1 MTEVYITTALFILL
15 TVVFWKGKGTWLI
28 AGYNMINDKEKEKYS
43 RKKLCRLMSVCM
55 GICSFLLLIMCILGE
70 ERIDEYAHI
79 FAVIIIITVIITVI
93 LANTLCRK

>member
-43 RKKLCRLMSVCM
+43 RKKTLPT
-55 GICSFLLLIMCILGE
+55 
-70 ERIDEYAHI
+70 DECLHGN
-79 FAVIIIITVIITVI
+79 
-93 LANTLCRK
+93 L